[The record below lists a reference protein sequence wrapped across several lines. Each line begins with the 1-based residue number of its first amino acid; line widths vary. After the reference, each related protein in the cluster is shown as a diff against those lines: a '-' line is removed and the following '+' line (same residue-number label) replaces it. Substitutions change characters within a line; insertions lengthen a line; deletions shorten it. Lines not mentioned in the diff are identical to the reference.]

1 MNMRGQKY
9 RWINCVGTGVAT
21 ALRIA
26 HRKETWGVAWVR
38 KPYVALLL
46 VLHVLL
52 VPLVDDEVGEVDS
65 PGEQDHREDDLGH
78 LLKQKMT
85 PNSSLRE

>member
-9 RWINCVGTGVAT
+9 RWIYCVSTGVAT
-21 ALRIA
+21 ALRID
-26 HRKETWGVAWVR
+26 HWRNETWGVAWVR

-52 VPLVDDEVGEVDS
+52 VPLVDHEVGEVDS
-65 PGEQDHREDDLGH
+65 PGEQDHWEDDLSH
-78 LLKQKMT
+78 LSRRGLQT
-85 PNSSLRE
+85 PV

>member
-9 RWINCVGTGVAT
+9 KWINCVGTGVAT

-52 VPLVDDEVGEVDS
+52 VPLVDHEVGEVDS
-65 PGEQDHREDDLGH
+65 PGEQDHWEDDLSH
-78 LLKQKMT
+78 LSRRKLQT
-85 PNSSLRE
+85 PV

>member
-9 RWINCVGTGVAT
+9 RWIYCVGMGGGT
-21 ALRIA
+21 ALRND
-26 HRKETWGVAWVR
+26 HWRNETWGVAWVR

-52 VPLVDDEVGEVDS
+52 VPLVDHEVGEVDS

-78 LLKQKMT
+78 LSRRKLKT
-85 PNSSLRE
+85 PV

>member
-9 RWINCVGTGVAT
+9 RWIYCVGTGVAT

-26 HRKETWGVAWVR
+26 HWRKETWGVAWVR

-52 VPLVDDEVGEVDS
+52 VPLVDHEVGEVDS
-65 PGEQDHREDDLGH
+65 PGEQDHWEDDLSH
-78 LLKQKMT
+78 LSRRRLQT
-85 PNSSLRE
+85 PV

>member
-9 RWINCVGTGVAT
+9 RWIYCVSTGGAS

-26 HRKETWGVAWVR
+26 HWRNETWGVAWVR

-52 VPLVDDEVGEVDS
+52 VPLVDHEVGEVDS
-65 PGEQDHREDDLGH
+65 PGEQDHWEDDLSH
-78 LLKQKMT
+78 LSRRGLQT
-85 PNSSLRE
+85 PV